1 VSAYD
6 AINLSQLPMPAAVEV
21 IDFEAILAALKADLL
36 LRAPELTEVLNL
48 ESEPVVK
55 LLEAFAFREM
65 ILRARINDSVRAV
78 HLPTATGSDL
88 DALAALFGVL
98 RLEVTAANPLASPPT
113 AAVLESDTSLRLRTQ
128 LSLEGFSVA
137 GPRGAYVFHARSAD
151 GRVRDVSVDTP
162 APGSVR
168 VTVLSSELPQGVPTA
183 PVLAAVTER
192 LNADDVRPLSDSVI
206 VQPAAIVTY
215 EVIATITLQ
224 DGPDPTLVLEAARAA
239 VAAYVRQ
246 CHSLGTA
253 VRLAGLNAAMW
264 QPGVTQ
270 VVITEPASDIVPTL
284 QQAPFC
290 IATAVMAVPA

>member
-1 VSAYD
+1 MSAFD

-21 IDFEAILAALKADLL
+21 IDFEIILAELKADLA
-36 LRAPELTEVLNL
+36 LRAPEIATVLNL
-48 ESEPVVK
+48 ESEPLVK
-55 LLEAFAFREM
+55 LLEVMAFREM

-78 HLPTATGSDL
+78 HLATAVGTDL

-98 RLEVTAANPLASPPT
+98 RLVVTPANPLATPPVV
-113 AAVLESDTSLRLRTQ
+113 AVMEADASLRLRTQ

-151 GRVRDVSVDTP
+151 GRVKDISVDTP
-162 APGSVR
+162 ASGTVR
-168 VTVLSSELPQGVPTA
+168 VTVLSSELPRGVPSA
-183 PVLAAVTER
+183 GVLAAVTTR
-192 LNADDVRPLSDSVI
+192 LNAEDVRPLSDTVL
-206 VQPAAIVTY
+206 VQAAAIVTY
-215 EVIATITLQ
+215 AVAATITVQ
-224 DGPDPTLVLEAARAA
+224 NGPDPQLVLDAARAA
-239 VAAYVRQ
+239 VEAYVAQ

-270 VVITEPASDIVPTL
+270 VVITQPVADIEPTL

-290 IATAVMAVPA
+290 TATVITAVPA